1 MKERLHG
8 ILNEA
13 LGKLESFIDIESIEA
28 FRVKILGRK
37 GELTQILKG
46 MSVLDPL
53 ERPIV
58 GELAN
63 RIRDEIEK
71 TIKERILLIEQ
82 KQLEKRLLE
91 ETLDVSLPA
100 KVIGRGSLHPLN
112 IVLNEIKEI
121 FLSMGFS
128 IAEGPE
134 VEFDR
139 YNFEAL
145 NIPPNHPARDSQDT
159 FYITENIL
167 LRTHTSPMQVRVMEK
182 QKPPI
187 RIIVPGRVY
196 RSDAVD
202 ATHSPIFHQVEGLLI
217 DKDVSMGNL
226 KAVLDAFAKEM
237 FGPKTKTKFRPHHFQ
252 FTEPSAEMDASC
264 SACEGNGCRICSYTG
279 WIEILGAGMVHP
291 KVLKGCGI
299 DPEIYS
305 GFAFGMGV
313 DRITNLKY
321 GIDDIRL
328 LFDNDV
334 RFLQQF

>member
-1 MKERLHG
+1 MKERLND

-13 LGKLESFIDIESIEA
+13 LYTLDRLADLDAIEA
-28 FRVKILGRK
+28 LRVKLLGRK
-37 GELTQILKG
+37 GELTQILKT
-46 MSVLDPL
+46 MSAIDPK
-53 ERPIV
+53 ERPII

-63 RIRDEIEK
+63 RIRNDIENKLEERISVIEK
-71 TIKERILLIEQ
+71 NILACKLSKETIDV
-82 KQLEKRLLE
+82 
-91 ETLDVSLPA
+91 TLPGKSYS
-100 KVIGRGSLHPLN
+100 RGSLHPLT
-112 IVLNEIKEI
+112 IVLNEIKDI

-134 VEFDR
+134 IELDY

-145 NIPPNHPARDSQDT
+145 NIPMNHPARDSQDT

-167 LRTHTSPMQVRVMEK
+167 LRTHTSPMQVRVMQNER
-182 QKPPI
+182 PPI

-217 DKDVSMGNL
+217 DKNVSMGDL
-226 KAVLDAFAKEM
+226 KAVLDTFAKEL
-237 FGPKTKTKFRPHHFQ
+237 FGPTTRTKFRPHHFQ

-264 SACEGNGCRICSYTG
+264 SSCGGNGCRICSYTG

-291 KVLKGCGI
+291 NVLRGCGI
-299 DPEIYS
+299 DPDEYS
-305 GFAFGMGV
+305 GFAFGMGI
-313 DRITNLKY
+313 DRITNLKF

-328 LFDNDV
+328 LFENDI